1 MFLHNFKYAFKT
13 LIRNKTLIF
22 WTYAF
27 PLILGTFFNMAF
39 SNIESSEKFDIIDI
53 AVVNNNDFKENDIL
67 KESIKQLSDKS
78 NEDRIFNTRYV
89 DEDKAEALL
98 EDGKIEGY
106 LLINDDKASIVVDE
120 SGINQTIFKSVV
132 EEIIQTAD
140 IVNKDVEAKL
150 SSADV
155 NNAMSDGSFMGD
167 YTEIVNKIVDDSVE
181 SVTNQTADIKN
192 ISKDNL
198 SYTMIEFYT
207 LIAMTCLYGGIIG
220 MTAMNSNLPNMS
232 SNGKRLAMGPV
243 SKGKVILSSVAA
255 GYIIQLIGLVILFIY
270 TIFALKVDYGNKLGY
285 IILLALI
292 GSFAGLTLGIAIG
305 AVFKSGENAKIGIVI
320 AVTMA
325 GCFLSGMMGIT
336 MKYVI
341 DTNVPLV
348 NKINPAAMI
357 TDGFYSLY
365 YYDTTGRFMSDL
377 AGLAVFS
384 AVMLVL
390 SLRSLRRIKYDSI

>member
-1 MFLHNFKYAFKT
+1 MFLHNFKYAFKA

-106 LLINDDKASIVVDE
+106 LLIDDDKTSIVVDE

-155 NNAMSDGSFMGD
+155 NNAMSDGSR
-167 YTEIVNKIVDDSVE
+167 
-181 SVTNQTADIKN
+181 N
-192 ISKDNL
+192 IW
-198 SYTMIEFYT
+198 
-207 LIAMTCLYGGIIG
+207 
-220 MTAMNSNLPNMS
+220 
-232 SNGKRLAMGPV
+232 RLR
-243 SKGKVILSSVAA
+243 AA
-255 GYIIQLIGLVILFIY
+255 G
-270 TIFALKVDYGNKLGY
+270 KD
-285 IILLALI
+285 
-292 GSFAGLTLGIAIG
+292 GSSCIH
-305 AVFKSGENAKIGIVI
+305 
-320 AVTMA
+320 
-325 GCFLSGMMGIT
+325 C
-336 MKYVI
+336 
-341 DTNVPLV
+341 
-348 NKINPAAMI
+348 
-357 TDGFYSLY
+357 
-365 YYDTTGRFMSDL
+365 R
-377 AGLAVFS
+377 
-384 AVMLVL
+384 
-390 SLRSLRRIKYDSI
+390 

>member
-106 LLINDDKASIVVDE
+106 LLIDDDKASIVVDE

-232 SNGKRLAMGPV
+232 SNGKRLPMGPV

-305 AVFKSGENAKIGIVI
+305 AVFKSGENAKMGIVI

-341 DTNVPLV
+341 DTNAPLV